1 MADTTD
7 FRNGFTMSLDGEI
20 FSIVEFQ
27 HVKPGKGSAFVRTK
41 LKNTKTGAVLDRTFR
56 SGDKVEQVRLEKRQ
70 MQYLYTD
77 QDLYYFMDLDTY
89 DQIPVSAEIV
99 GAASNLLK
107 ESENAFLLVA
117 GEEIVSVEL
126 PNFVSLGRHAHRT
139 GRQGRHRHRR
149 GQASYPRDR
158 LRGTSAALCQ
168 QGRPAQGRYPHWRIR
183 RARLRKDDT
192 SCERRQA
199 PQTARAFSRQRP
211 RRDRGPTQLL
221 ARHAHPPDP
230 QSCAF
235 TSGPRC
241 THAHCA
247 RRASAYRVHRTH

>member
-56 SGDKVEQVRLEKRQ
+56 SGDKVEEVRLEKRQ
-70 MQYLYTD
+70 MQYLYAD

-89 DQIPVSAEIV
+89 DQIPVSTEIV

-117 GEEIVSVEL
+117 GEEIVSVDL
-126 PNFVSLGRHAHRT
+126 PNFVSLTVTHTEPGVKGDTATGAVKPATLETGYVVQVPLFVNKGDQLKVDTRT
-139 GRQGRHRHRR
+139 GE
-149 GQASYPRDR
+149 YV
-158 LRGTSAALCQ
+158 
-168 QGRPAQGRYPHWRIR
+168 
-183 RARLRKDDT
+183 
-192 SCERRQA
+192 ER
-199 PQTARAFSRQRP
+199 
-211 RRDRGPTQLL
+211 
-221 ARHAHPPDP
+221 
-230 QSCAF
+230 
-235 TSGPRC
+235 
-241 THAHCA
+241 
-247 RRASAYRVHRTH
+247 V